1 MTQEAKNNTT
11 YLWFDYETFGAN
23 AIKDRPAQFGA
34 VRTDASF
41 NVLGRPIILYSQ
53 LADDYLP
60 SAGASLITGI
70 TPMTLL
76 EEENVMTESDFAE
89 SIYQQ
94 MIKPGTIS
102 IGFNSINFDDTVT
115 RFLFWRNL
123 IPPYTREKGEGRG
136 RFDLFPFIKALYA
149 FYPDT
154 LTWPKREDGLVSMRL
169 ENLSKANG
177 LSHEHA
183 HDASS
188 DAYATML
195 LAKLIYQKKPKIWE
209 YALTISR
216 AENLVKL
223 MSEQAPLLY
232 VDPFRTH
239 ERSRGLRPVFPLME
253 SPSIKGTWVCWDLNA
268 DPSAM
273 MTISAEDMKTRL
285 FVKAEDREKGVEP
298 LPFVMINLKK
308 QPFLV
313 RGIGW
318 VDKNG
323 KGLFDHDAAYF
334 LANAQKIREM
344 KDRIPALNSLFA
356 ELAEKDSQRFD
367 NQVVI
372 PEEHLYFNNFPF
384 SDRDKMTN
392 FRMLSPMEMAERL
405 PTIGYTKD
413 ELTRLTLYFMAR
425 NWPEETLEPDTEAQ
439 WRKYKMQ
446 KLVNGYGGSRT
457 FEEFFS
463 EIDELEKQYADD
475 EAKLQILEE
484 VREYGE
490 NLLADYQG

>member
-1 MTQEAKNNTT
+1 
-11 YLWFDYETFGAN
+11 
-23 AIKDRPAQFGA
+23 
-34 VRTDASF
+34 
-41 NVLGRPIILYSQ
+41 
-53 LADDYLP
+53 
-60 SAGASLITGI
+60 
-70 TPMTLL
+70 
-76 EEENVMTESDFAE
+76 
-89 SIYQQ
+89 
-94 MIKPGTIS
+94 
-102 IGFNSINFDDTVT
+102 
-115 RFLFWRNL
+115 
-123 IPPYTREKGEGRG
+123 
-136 RFDLFPFIKALYA
+136 
-149 FYPDT
+149 
-154 LTWPKREDGLVSMRL
+154 
-169 ENLSKANG
+169 
-177 LSHEHA
+177 
-183 HDASS
+183 
-188 DAYATML
+188 
-195 LAKLIYQKKPKIWE
+195 
-209 YALTISR
+209 
-216 AENLVKL
+216 
-223 MSEQAPLLY
+223 
-232 VDPFRTH
+232 
-239 ERSRGLRPVFPLME
+239 
-253 SPSIKGTWVCWDLNA
+253 
-268 DPSAM
+268 
-273 MTISAEDMKTRL
+273 
-285 FVKAEDREKGVEP
+285 
-298 LPFVMINLKK
+298 MINLKK

-323 KGLFDHDAAYF
+323 KGLFEHDAAYF

-392 FRMLSPMEMAERL
+392 FRKLSPMEMAERL